1 MTKLERIASL
11 SEYGSFEDFCYQVKR
26 EGMLL
31 RYDSGDRGGY
41 VGVSSRDFISWLG
54 LDDEIIHLLPSKIG
68 AYCNYLGG
76 GLRGGIGTSTYS
88 NELPEDI
95 AKLVDAFTDVC
106 RNAYLCAEDEMNMN
120 DEYDEDGDTNWE
132 AVGTNAARDAGIT
145 SAY

>member
-1 MTKLERIASL
+1 MTAQEKIASIA
-11 SEYGSFEDFCYQVKR
+11 EYGSFDDFVLHIEN
-26 EGMLL
+26 EGMSL
-31 RYDSGDRGGY
+31 RYDIGGRGGH
-41 VGVSSRDFISWLG
+41 VGVSREDFISWLG
-54 LDDEIIHLLPSKIG
+54 LEDEIAWCLPGKIG

-88 NELPEDI
+88 DKLPEDI

-132 AVGTNAARDAGIT
+132 AVETNAARAAGIT